1 MQLPVKEYFS
11 LQEICSLWSVT
22 NDDLLYYAENNLLE
36 ICARATAIIAELEQM
51 NSENMSW
58 EDSEGKSLRFSPQS
72 LMLTDIYRIIKAG
85 GNPVLVFQTKDS
97 GMDKL
102 SELIH
107 NKGISLSMQDLII
120 TRKEKIRFEQFNGIS
135 DKQLQYLSF
144 SYSPDFRE
152 VWHYGKRHLFG
163 PVQAKII
170 SQLYSASKTDKPWV
184 HAKTLLSQSG
194 SVSTRVSAVFHG
206 NRSWDEIT
214 YSDHKGYYR
223 LKIPISKTPYPAQML
238 LEF

>member
-1 MQLPVKEYFS
+1 MQLPLKEYFS
-11 LQEICSLWSVT
+11 LQEICSFWSVT

-36 ICARATAIIAELEQM
+36 ICVRTTAIIAELEQI
-51 NSENMSW
+51 NSENISW
-58 EDSEGKSLRFSPQS
+58 GDFEGKSLCFSPQS

-85 GNPVLVFQTKDS
+85 GNPVLVFQTKNS

-102 SELIH
+102 SELIR
-107 NKGISLSMQDLII
+107 NKGISLSTLDLII
-120 TRKEKIRFEQFNGIS
+120 TRKEKIRFEQFNGID
-135 DKQLQYLSF
+135 DKQLQYQSF

-184 HAKTLLSQSG
+184 HAKTLLSRSG

-206 NRSWDEIT
+206 NRSWNEIT

-223 LKIPISKTPYPAQML
+223 LKIPINEHLYPTQML
-238 LEF
+238 LKF